1 MALTKVEA
9 GRLRHRLALKREG
22 GTTFDSRGQ
31 IDTLVETI
39 DTVWG
44 SVEPLRG
51 QESILARQ
59 LDATLSHKIT
69 IRYSSDVENI
79 GPSSWFEFGTRKFH
93 IVEARNIEERN
104 ILLEC
109 ICGETTT

>member
-9 GRLRHRLALKREG
+9 GPLRHRVTLKREG
-22 GTTFDSRGQ
+22 GTTYDSRGQ
-31 IDTLVETI
+31 IDTLVETVS
-39 DTVWG
+39 TVWG

-51 QESILARQ
+51 QESLLARQ
-59 LDATLSHKIT
+59 LDATLSHKVT
-69 IRYSSDVENI
+69 VRYSSDIESI
-79 GPSSWFEFGTRKFH
+79 GPESWFEINGRRLH
-93 IVEARNIEERN
+93 IAEVRNIEERN